1 MLCANLFGNPSL
13 FRQLKMAELFSTQ
26 EQVAIPVV
34 LSTPRF
40 NTFLAA
46 RNSDVLKALQLYH
59 WNAQISAAFL
69 YPLHVFEICIRNA
82 VANAAESFYQ
92 TDEWPWSTAFE
103 TSLFTTQTTRY
114 FSPRR
119 ELISTRDWQ
128 SRPQQTTGKVIAELK
143 FAFWVSMYT
152 GRHDGRLWN
161 PYLRREYPNI
171 PSNLSISAARDKIHR
186 TADKVRD
193 LRNRIA
199 HHEPIFSRDLKTEY
213 DEIAEIVGYRCLH
226 TAAWMKRTQ
235 DISWLLEL
243 LPE

>member
-1 MLCANLFGNPSL
+1 MGE
-13 FRQLKMAELFSTQ
+13 KFSDL
-26 EQVAIPVV
+26 EQVAIPGV

-40 NTFLAA
+40 GTFLTA
-46 RNSDVLKALQLYH
+46 RNNNILKALQLYH

-69 YPLHVFEICIRNA
+69 FPLHVFEIAIRNA
-82 VANAAESFYQ
+82 VANAAASFYR
-92 TDEWPWSTAFE
+92 TDEWPWSIAFE
-103 TSLFTTQTTRY
+103 TSLPTTRSARK

-119 ELISTRDWQ
+119 ELIGTRDWH
-128 SRPQQTTGKVIAELK
+128 SRPEQTTGKVISELK

-161 PYLRREYPNI
+161 AYLRREYPNI
-171 PSNLSISAARDKIHR
+171 PPDLSVTQGRDNIHL

-213 DEIAEIVGYRCLH
+213 DEIANVVGYRCQH

-235 DISWLLEL
+235 DVTWLLQL
-243 LPE
+243 LPT

>member
-1 MLCANLFGNPSL
+1 MPEAFTDL
-13 FRQLKMAELFSTQ
+13 
-26 EQVAIPVV
+26 EQVAIPIV

-40 NTFLAA
+40 RTFLAA
-46 RNSDVLKALQLYH
+46 RNNNVLKALQLYH
-59 WNAQISAAFL
+59 WNAQISSAFL

-82 VANAAESFYQ
+82 VANAAESSYQ
-92 TDEWPWSTAFE
+92 TPNWPWSRAFE
-103 TSLFTTQTTRY
+103 ISLPTTHSPRY

-171 PSNLSISAARDKIHR
+171 PPGLSVAAGRDKIHV
-186 TADKVRD
+186 TAGKVKD

-199 HHEPIFSRDLKTEY
+199 HHEPIFSRNLNAEY
-213 DEIAEIVGYRCLH
+213 EGIAEIVGYRCQH
-226 TAAWMKRTQ
+226 TLAWMKRTQ
-235 DISWLLEL
+235 DVTWLLGL
-243 LPE
+243 LPT